1 LLGWDKAGEGFNA
14 CLVDNRPVPAWSGNQ
29 VAKLALLL
37 FMAEE
42 EAFHHPTTFAP
53 PDSALIKIVL
63 VKIVTAW
70 EAA

>member
-14 CLVDNRPVPAWSGNQ
+14 CLVNYWPAPAWSGDQ

-42 EAFHHPTTFAP
+42 QSCHHPTTFAP
-53 PDSALIKIVL
+53 PDLALIKTSV
-63 VKIVTAW
+63 
-70 EAA
+70 